1 MSSFKPM
8 VKMYTDEPAVS
19 LKLKKG
25 GKVKAKHHKE
35 HEEHGHKAMHHAN
48 KGMHEA
54 FESEHGNA
62 PKKPSMSER
71 RRAMNPNLY
80 AKGGKVAH
88 KGMGG
93 PMVRNPNAML
103 DPSIL
108 ARKAAM
114 GKAMAGMGGKPG
126 MGGNTGMG
134 GNPMMAKKG
143 GSAHKSEMA
152 EMHKIEK
159 ELKHHEGMKA
169 SKAHHGLKHGG
180 KVHHMTGHA
189 EGTHEHHTAMA
200 KHYAEKCK
208 EGGSAHMH
216 KMHEHHKHMAK
227 MCKGGKYASGGAI
240 DKAETKTTIEGNAK
254 KFVNDIHDGD
264 HADHTSGKSGI
275 VKLGNAGGYKHGG
288 HAHKKYAKG
297 GRATGTSIPSET
309 NESETRG
316 KTEMG
321 GTIEGNEH
329 YYENTDLHS
338 GRPFSG
344 SKTTGGVKMANAGGF
359 RHGGKAKMHHKAD
372 GGAIDKY
379 ETRNT
384 VEGGNWENRPADT
397 TPKGKTGT
405 TTGVVKLSNAGG
417 FKHGGNASK
426 KAYAT
431 GGNVNAMGKPVAMPK
446 HFVSQPVANSLQSG
460 TFAKGGKV
468 EKEEKPNL
476 RLLKTHTGPKG
487 HVAKVY
493 KDRDWGEHRVKFFS
507 PEGKHHAEG
516 DYHTDDLSDAHDTAI
531 GQLNRYKKG
540 GRAHFADGGTE
551 DLSKGAYDRH
561 YADEKKENEAMRDSI
576 LGAPKRA
583 YDAVKSMF
591 SPSKPPEG
599 SVTKTEKSVT
609 VAPAKR
615 RGGSMK

>member
-126 MGGNTGMG
+126 MGGN
-134 GNPMMAKKG
+134 PMMAKKG

-189 EGTHEHHTAMA
+189 EGTHEHHKAMA

-275 VKLGNAGGYKHGG
+275 VKLGNAGGFKHGG

-384 VEGGNWENRPADT
+384 VEGGNWENRPANEAK
-397 TPKGKTGT
+397 KGKTGT

-460 TFAKGGKV
+460 TFKKGGKV
-468 EKEEKPNL
+468 K
-476 RLLKTHTGPKG
+476 
-487 HVAKVY
+487 
-493 KDRDWGEHRVKFFS
+493 
-507 PEGKHHAEG
+507 
-516 DYHTDDLSDAHDTAI
+516 
-531 GQLNRYKKG
+531 
-540 GRAHFADGGTE
+540 FADGGTE

-561 YADEKKENEAMRDSI
+561 YANEKKENEAMRDSI

-615 RGGSMK
+615 RGGSMRK